1 MRSRVY
7 WFCGEAGRFIG
18 NVGGNVGAA
27 VGLTRLR
34 AVPIA

>member
-1 MRSRVY
+1 MRCRVY

-18 NVGGNVGAA
+18 NSGGNIGAVGGLA
-27 VGLTRLR
+27 RPR